1 MGDYITQTD
10 LEDVFGETNVA
21 AWSDMEG
28 NREVDTNRVTKAI
41 AWGESKVVA
50 TLRRSKYV
58 VPLQAASGSTL
69 DPIVTNWMA
78 VYAGHWLYMH
88 RQIRANE
95 DNTRTE
101 KLKEETDNEMKEI
114 MTGMANVDLKRI
126 DDRATTA
133 PSLVIAPVPMPSRSR
148 YT

>member
-1 MGDYITQTD
+1 MQWYVGPGSMAGANFPKTGAIMGDYITQTD

-58 VPLQAASGSTL
+58 VPLQAASG
-69 DPIVTNWMA
+69 
-78 VYAGHWLYMH
+78 
-88 RQIRANE
+88 
-95 DNTRTE
+95 
-101 KLKEETDNEMKEI
+101 
-114 MTGMANVDLKRI
+114 
-126 DDRATTA
+126 
-133 PSLVIAPVPMPSRSR
+133 
-148 YT
+148 